1 METSDLHVSRCQ
13 NKKHTD
19 QLEVIHIF
27 LRMRQSH
34 QQFCRA
40 KAQRTPTHTE
50 KLEHSAEGTW
60 TKTMY
65 LRQSSPPGLINNRHN
80 LCRRAQTQIHL
91 NQINWSYTRS
101 KHIKGY
107 IKKIKKIT
115 RLFIRTQTHNLHI
128 FRGLDLVLECS
139 QLFLFQIFY
148 FPVYTSPYVLKFCQF
163 EIKLTPS
170 TRQLPF
176 SCVNRKIT
184 LVI

>member
-1 METSDLHVSRCQ
+1 MFRRNDSFQNGEFIEMETSDLHVSRCQ

-101 KHIKGY
+101 KHIKGS
-107 IKKIKKIT
+107 KGHCLLGQNK
-115 RLFIRTQTHNLHI
+115 
-128 FRGLDLVLECS
+128 
-139 QLFLFQIFY
+139 
-148 FPVYTSPYVLKFCQF
+148 TSKF
-163 EIKLTPS
+163 S
-170 TRQLPF
+170 G
-176 SCVNRKIT
+176 
-184 LVI
+184 